1 MRVLG
6 NEFATGGFRKA
17 FSRIENETT
26 LFVGFWCKRLD
37 VDEPVFA
44 RMQRAEESSVV
55 CSSLPHTKSGQ
66 ATPFNV

>member
-1 MRVLG
+1 MMRVLG

-44 RMQRAEESSVV
+44 RMQRAEKSSVV
-55 CSSLPHTKSGQ
+55 
-66 ATPFNV
+66 